1 MHFRILVVSQ
11 NVRKLY
17 RAIHKKNLFEIA
29 ARRKRGFLKLEIKS
43 KIGENKNLH
52 IIFFANEI
60 LSAGGLGGG
69 GLMGREATLQTNNNF
84 ILDQADSIIFFK
96 WRGRK
101 LT

>member
-60 LSAGGLGGG
+60 LSAGGLGGWG
-69 GLMGREATLQTNNNF
+69 GGGWGFNGVGGNTSNKQ
-84 ILDQADSIIFFK
+84 
-96 WRGRK
+96 
-101 LT
+101 

>member
-69 GLMGREATLQTNNNF
+69 GGVNGVGGNTSNKQ
-84 ILDQADSIIFFK
+84 
-96 WRGRK
+96 
-101 LT
+101 